1 MGKRK
6 NNNIVHKDDFNFKG
20 GELFARMNYLFKVSN
35 WIYDKREGNGLSKAF
50 IGMMKEISKRNALKI
65 DKKIKKLIC
74 EQCNNLM
81 FKDIDTGVNVTNIC
95 GKVTMNICCGKCKW
109 KTKLILF

>member
-6 NNNIVHKDDFNFKG
+6 DNVVHKDDFNFKS

-35 WIYDKREGNGLSKAF
+35 WIYNKVEGIGLSKAF
-50 IGMMKEISKRNALKI
+50 IGMMKEISKRNAVKI
-65 DKKIKKLIC
+65 DKKVKKLIC
-74 EQCNNLM
+74 EKCNNLM
-81 FKDIDTGVNVTNIC
+81 FKDVDTEVNVKKEC
-95 GKVTMNICCGKCKW
+95 GKVTMGICCGKCKW